1 VESHNYLGIHVSRE
15 SATVVCV
22 QGQDRSVLGCFSVS
36 LESDREKKLSTDMSD
51 MARLI
56 ADGVSERDLSYVE
69 AVVAIDCSLFMQHSI
84 HSEFKD
90 RKQISQTVK
99 FDTEESL
106 SSDIS
111 EVAVAFKVLS
121 SNETGSQLNVLTAE
135 RKVLSA
141 ILLGLQASGIDPVII
156 EPDVDSLSRFAVDKV
171 SVPSESR
178 RIIGF
183 LSDRS
188 GYLISL
194 LGSDCQPGV
203 RTFLIGG
210 KQDRNRVLS
219 SQIPLTIATVGSVD
233 GISVVDSRGQVD
245 VVALG
250 ERLGIGVEQIEAG
263 VVSCDEQEKVSKCGD
278 VVSFAVAYGAACS
291 HFEKGEIA
299 NFRDDFM
306 PFEGKKRRM
315 EKTLKFLSVSV
326 SILMVSLGILVTSQ
340 LLGVNKYRSQL
351 REKFS
356 PEYTKI
362 MRTKNME
369 ETFSSAT
376 RKLQRLEG
384 RLKRDAV
391 PGGAGEITT
400 KLVSIFTAIN
410 KTAKQAKLRID
421 SITVGGKSIT
431 LIGDTSSLKNSQAFW
446 AAVKATNLGEITE
459 TFESVE
465 TGRHKFKITI
475 NTTN

>member
-1 VESHNYLGIHVSRE
+1 VESHNYLGIHISRE
-15 SATVVCV
+15 CATVVCV
-22 QGQDRSVLGCFSVS
+22 GGQDRSVLGCFSVS
-36 LESDREKKLSTDMSD
+36 LAGDREKKLSTDMSD

-56 ADGVSERDLSYVE
+56 ADGLSERDLSYVE
-69 AVVAIDCSLFMQHSI
+69 VAVALDCSLFMQHSI
-84 HSEFKD
+84 HSEFTD
-90 RKQISQTVK
+90 RKQIAQTVK

-121 SNETGSQLNVLTAE
+121 SNENGSQLNVLTAE
-135 RKVLSA
+135 RKILSA
-141 ILLGLQASGIDPVII
+141 ILLGLGSSGIDPVIV

-171 SVPSESR
+171 SVPAESS

-188 GYLISL
+188 GYLISV
-194 LGSDCQPGV
+194 LGSDCQPSV

-210 KQDRNRVLS
+210 KQDRTRVLS
-219 SQIPLTIATVGSVD
+219 NQIPLTLATVGSVE
-233 GISVVDSRGQVD
+233 GISVFDSRSQVD

-250 ERLGIGVEQIEAG
+250 ERLGIGVEHIEAG
-263 VVSCDEQEKVSKCGD
+263 VISCDEQEKVSKCGD
-278 VVSFAVAYGAACS
+278 TVSFAVAYGAACS
-291 HFEKGEIA
+291 HFAKGEIA

-326 SILMVSLGILVTSQ
+326 SILMISLGIFVTSQ
-340 LLGVNKYRSQL
+340 LLGVNKYRKQL
-351 REKFS
+351 REKFV
-356 PEYTKI
+356 PEYTEI

-369 ETFSSAT
+369 ETFSGAT
-376 RKLQRLEG
+376 RKLLRLEG
-384 RLKRDAV
+384 RIKKAAV
-391 PGGAGEITT
+391 PGGGGEITT

-410 KTAKQAKLRID
+410 KTAKKTKLRFD
-421 SITVGGKSIT
+421 SIVVGGRTIT

-446 AAVKATNLGEITE
+446 AALKSANLGEITE
-459 TFESVE
+459 SFDSQP

-475 NTTN
+475 TTTN

>member
-1 VESHNYLGIHVSRE
+1 
-15 SATVVCV
+15 
-22 QGQDRSVLGCFSVS
+22 
-36 LESDREKKLSTDMSD
+36 
-51 MARLI
+51 
-56 ADGVSERDLSYVE
+56 
-69 AVVAIDCSLFMQHSI
+69 MQHSI

-121 SNETGSQLNVLTAE
+121 SNETGSQLNVLTSE

-141 ILLGLQASGIDPVII
+141 ILLGLGASGIDPIII

-171 SVPSESR
+171 SVPAESS

-188 GYLISL
+188 GYLLSL
-194 LGSDCQPGV
+194 LGSGRQASV
-203 RTFLIGG
+203 RTFLIGS

-233 GISVVDSRGQVD
+233 GISVFDSRGQVD

-250 ERLGIGVEQIEAG
+250 KRLGISVEQIEAG

-278 VVSFAVAYGAACS
+278 AVSFAVAYGAACS

-326 SILMVSLGILVTSQ
+326 SILMISLGIFVTSQ
-340 LLGVNKYRSQL
+340 LLGVNKYRGQL
-351 REKFS
+351 RDKFS

-362 MRTKNME
+362 MLTKNME
-369 ETFSSAT
+369 KTFSSAI
-376 RKLQRLEG
+376 RKLRRLEG
-384 RLKRDAV
+384 RLKRDSV
-391 PGGAGEITT
+391 PGGGGELTT

-410 KTAKQAKLRID
+410 KTAKKAKLRMD
-421 SITVGGKSIT
+421 SITVDGKNIT
-431 LIGDTSSLKNSQAFW
+431 LIGDTSSEKSTNAFYE
-446 AAVKATNLGEITE
+446 AVKSAKLGEIS
-459 TFESVE
+459 ESFGTLE

-475 NTTN
+475 ATTN